1 MRQFQTKI
9 KLTRYLNIY
18 RKKSSIGL
26 VPTMGA
32 LHSGHLALIKAAKEK
47 CDIVVCSIFVNPMQ
61 FNNKEDFINYPNS
74 INKDLEKLRTLNCDI
89 VYTPKINDIYVQGE
103 NVKEFNFGPL
113 AENMEGKFRPG
124 HFNGMATIV
133 EKLFNIILPTQAFF
147 GEKDLQQLQVVK
159 ALVQKMGS
167 PIEIVSITTY
177 REKNGLAKSSRNK
190 RLSKKAKKKASI
202 IYNCLKYCVQNK
214 HKDIVNLKLYIQNTF
229 KSQKSCKLEYAEI
242 VNIENMVPINKW
254 GAKNKNAICI
264 AAHIEGVRL
273 IDNIIL

>member
-61 FNNKEDFINYPNS
+61 FNNREDFINYPNS
-74 INKDLEKLRTLNCDI
+74 ISKDLEKLKTLNCDI

-113 AENMEGKFRPG
+113 AENMEGKFRLG

-133 EKLFNIILPTQAFF
+133 EKLFNIVLPTQAFF

-177 REKNGLAKSSRNK
+177 REKNGLAKSSRDQ
-190 RLSKKAKKKASI
+190 RLSKKAKNKSSI
-202 IYNCLKYCVQNK
+202 IYNCLKYCAQNK
-214 HKDIVNLKLYIQNTF
+214 HKGIINLKLYIQNTF
-229 KSQKSCKLEYAEI
+229 KSQKYCKLEYAEI
-242 VNIENMVPINKW
+242 VNIENMAPINKW